1 MTRVVCW
8 NINQNKRQSWEELLE
23 MDADVALLQ
32 EAGRPPDLGHS
43 VECGPQAPWEPWDA
57 DLFGQKAHKWGTA
70 IVKLSDRVEV
80 EWFKRVFLNREAQEN
95 EIAVSEIGTIAAARV
110 TLEEGEGEPFIAFSL
125 IVDNTHKPHV
135 TAHRNLRKTRGYRK
149 IKEYQ
154 DASAHR
160 IISDISAFIGH
171 TNPSTHRILAAG
183 DFNTIRGAAEKSTRA
198 GTARDRLIFERM
210 DALGLKF
217 MGPQYHPDGTG
228 GRRAEPPSPDVPED
242 TKNVPTF
249 YSIPH
254 KQTPATAPNQLDYV
268 FASRGFHKSV
278 SVRAMNGVDEWGA
291 SDHCRLWIE
300 VG

>member
-1 MTRVVCW
+1 MTRIVCW
-8 NINQNKRQSWEELLE
+8 NINKNKKRKNKKRESDKNRKLPWTELLE

-32 EAGRPPDLGHS
+32 EVGEQPPDPSRPIEWGT
-43 VECGPQAPWEPWDA
+43 QDPWEPWDERLYDRGA
-57 DLFGQKAHKWGTA
+57 A
-70 IVKLSDRVEV
+70 IVKLSDRVKV
-80 EWFKRVFLNREAQEN
+80 EWFKRVFLSRVAKES
-95 EIAVSEIGTIAAARV
+95 EIAVSQIGTIAAARV
-110 TLEEGEGEPFIAFSL
+110 TPKEGEGEPFIAFSL
-125 IVDNTHKPHV
+125 YAAWLNPHP
-135 TAHRNLRKTRGYRK
+135 TTKSTWSG
-149 IKEYQ
+149 YQ

-160 IISDISAFIGH
+160 AISDISAFIGSID
-171 TNPSTHRILAAG
+171 PSTHRILAAG
-183 DFNTIRGAAEKSTRA
+183 DFNTIRGATEKSTLA
-198 GTARDRLIFERM
+198 LPARDSTIFERM
-210 DALGLKF
+210 DALGLEF

>member
-43 VECGPQAPWEPWDA
+43 VECGPQAPWEPWDEGLYNRGA
-57 DLFGQKAHKWGTA
+57 A
-70 IVKLSDRVEV
+70 IVKLSDRVKV
-80 EWFKRVFLNREAQEN
+80 EWFKRVFVRKKVKED
-95 EIAVSEIGTIAAARV
+95 EIGVSQVGTIAAASV
-110 TLEEGEGEPFIAFSL
+110 KEGKGEPFIAVSL
-125 IVDNTHKPHV
+125 YAAWLNPHP
-135 TAHRNLRKTRGYRK
+135 TTKSTWSG
-149 IKEYQ
+149 YQ

-160 IISDISAFIGH
+160 VISDLSAFIGSIE
-171 TNPSTHRILAAG
+171 PSTHRILVAG
-183 DFNTIRGAAEKSTRA
+183 DFNTIRCALKSSRLA
-198 GTARDRLIFERM
+198 LPARDSTIFKRM
-210 DALGLKF
+210 DALGLEF
-217 MGPQYHPDGTG
+217 MGPQHPN
-228 GRRAEPPSPDVPED
+228 GRQAYPPSPDVPED

-249 YSIPH
+249 HHST
-254 KQTPATAPNQLDYV
+254 QTPATAPNQLDYV

-278 SVRAMNGVDEWGA
+278 SVRAMNGVDEWGP